1 MTRIC
6 VSDHQAE
13 AILNFCEVT
22 WIVKKI
28 SMEDIDWDASRAN
41 HARLWQHENADVVVQ
56 YVTAMEAGDEF
67 PLVVVEASENGFII
81 LGGNRRMAAMK
92 ELGDTDLMAYVL
104 KPLAT
109 LRREVVIRSLNSRH
123 GEGISREE
131 RMAQSVHMVLS
142 CDVAI
147 KDAARLQSL
156 TYRSVLD
163 HVKAAKVTQRL
174 AKVGLDVSKLPTQHL
189 AAISQ
194 ISHDSQAQRLARV
207 VLEHKPSLIETRDIV
222 AVVQASPSV
231 KKTVQ
236 RIDEFESQLE
246 AARAIAAVEERTIQR
261 PIWRRFT
268 MALGG
273 LATILEQRG
282 NTLDEL
288 QVLPEDAE
296 SVIERAN
303 LVIRRLRLLTGAK

>member
-28 SMEDIDWDASRAN
+28 SMDDVDWEESRAN
-41 HARLWQHENADVVVQ
+41 HARLWHHENADVVAQ
-56 YVTAMEAGDEF
+56 YVTAMQTGDEF

-92 ELGDTDLMAYVL
+92 ELGDNDLMAYVI

-131 RMAQSVHMVLS
+131 RMAQAVYMVLF
-142 CDVAI
+142 CDVEI

-156 TYRSVLD
+156 MYRSVLD
-163 HVKAAKVTQRL
+163 YVKAAKVTQRL

-189 AAISQ
+189 ASISQ
-194 ISHDSQAQRLARV
+194 ISHDSLAQRLARV

-222 AVVQASPSV
+222 AAVQAAPSIR
-231 KKTVQ
+231 KTVLA
-236 RIDEFESQLE
+236 IEGFESRLE
-246 AARAIAAVEERTIQR
+246 AARASAAAEQRTVQR

-273 LATILEQRG
+273 LETILEQRG

-303 LVIRRLRLLTGAK
+303 SVIRRLRLLTGVK